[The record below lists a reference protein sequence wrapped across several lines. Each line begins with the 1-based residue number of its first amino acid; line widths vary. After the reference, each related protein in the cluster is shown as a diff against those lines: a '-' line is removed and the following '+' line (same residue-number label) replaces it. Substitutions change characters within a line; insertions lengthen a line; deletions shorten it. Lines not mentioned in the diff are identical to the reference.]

1 MNGCVN
7 TNDGNTA
14 CFCNSDGC
22 NSETKL
28 SRDLTNIFEKSDDN
42 ELDLNTM
49 GSHTTLKC
57 WQCSTKATTFG
68 FKFGKCP
75 NDFGDETLL
84 TDCKSNAFCL
94 KTEYKGKK
102 LIFLSVSLC
111 LKKDIWT
118 LASTYYFFTAGESLY
133 KCGYNF
139 EGEIEN
145 WEERFKENPIMNG
158 NCTTTRA
165 NETYCFCDSYDGCNS
180 SRVTQLSL
188 FLFGVIVLTHLA
200 F

>member
-1 MNGCVN
+1 MNILFCTGEFEVFCAKSDSFEEVKENWEERFEEEPKMNGCVN
-7 TNDGNTA
+7 NIYGETV
-14 CFCNSDGC
+14 CFCDSDGC

-111 LKKDIWT
+111 
-118 LASTYYFFTAGESLY
+118 
-133 KCGYNF
+133 
-139 EGEIEN
+139 
-145 WEERFKENPIMNG
+145 
-158 NCTTTRA
+158 
-165 NETYCFCDSYDGCNS
+165 
-180 SRVTQLSL
+180 
-188 FLFGVIVLTHLA
+188 
-200 F
+200 

>member
-1 MNGCVN
+1 MKENWEESFEEEPKMNGCVN
-7 TNDGNTA
+7 TLNALGGSSGPSTY
-14 CFCNSDGC
+14 CFCDSDGC

-75 NDFGDETLL
+75 NDFGDESLL
-84 TDCKSNAFCL
+84 TNCKSNAFCL

-102 LIFLSVSLC
+102 LILLSVSLC
-111 LKKDIWT
+111 LKKKDI
-118 LASTYYFFTAGESLY
+118 
-133 KCGYNF
+133 
-139 EGEIEN
+139 
-145 WEERFKENPIMNG
+145 
-158 NCTTTRA
+158 
-165 NETYCFCDSYDGCNS
+165 
-180 SRVTQLSL
+180 
-188 FLFGVIVLTHLA
+188 
-200 F
+200 